1 MLVDTADMGEEYSGE
16 EDGDESEEAYI
27 RDAFLAELFVCL
39 NSSKSRSSWAS

>member
-27 RDAFLAELFVCL
+27 RDAFLAEW
-39 NSSKSRSSWAS
+39 NPHTTTSSLSV